1 MRIALLTNP
10 GSGSGDAGNVAELLR
25 GHRATVESFGLDALG
40 DALASGP
47 ERVVVAG
54 GDGSLG
60 PAAEAAASANVP
72 LAVVPA
78 GTANDFVRALQL
90 PDTVPEAV
98 RLAVGGV
105 RTRRLDLARFGDR
118 PFLNAASAGLAPAAA
133 RRARGLKPLLGAAAY
148 AVGAVGAAVRADPI
162 ACRATCDGDLAF
174 EGPAWQVTVACSGAF
189 GGGSDVEADP
199 HDGALDL
206 VAVEAGSRLRL
217 ALRAWGL
224 RIGRLENQG
233 GVHSRRCGRVELD
246 VPPGTAFN
254 VDGEVVESGPVAFTV
269 EPGAVELV
277 VG

>member
-1 MRIALLTNP
+1 MRLALLTNP
-10 GSGSGDAGNVAELLR
+10 GSGSGDAGEVAELLR
-25 GHRATVESFGLDALG
+25 EHDATFESFDLDAVG

-47 ERVVVAG
+47 ERIVVAG

-60 PAAEAAASANVP
+60 AAAEAAANAGVP
-72 LAVVPA
+72 LAVVPV
-78 GTANDFVRALQL
+78 GTANDFVRALEL
-90 PDTVPEAV
+90 PDAVPEAV
-98 RLAVGGV
+98 RLAVTGR
-105 RTRRLDLARFGDR
+105 RTRRLDLARIGDR

-148 AVGAVGAAVRADPI
+148 AVGAARAAIRTDPI
-162 ACRATCDGDLAF
+162 TCRATCDGVLVF
-174 EGPAWQVTVACSGAF
+174 EGRAWQVTVACSGAF
-189 GGGSDVEADP
+189 GGGSGVEADP

-206 VAVEAGSRLRL
+206 VVVEAGSRIRL

-224 RIGRLENQG
+224 RAGSLESQR

-246 VPPGTAFN
+246 VPPQTAFN
-254 VDGEVVESGPVAFTV
+254 VDGELIESGPAEFTV